1 VPPLQVISVGIP
13 DLQASALGGK
23 GVGEI
28 GVVGVAPAIGNAVFH
43 ATGKRIRSLPIT
55 LERSTRRELDG
66 NRRTSCVG
74 SAHG

>member
-1 VPPLQVISVGIP
+1 MVGGAVRVPAIQVISAGIP

-28 GVVGVAPAIGNAVFH
+28 GFLGVAPAIGNAAFH

-55 LERSTRRELDG
+55 LEKINATR
-66 NRRTSCVG
+66 
-74 SAHG
+74 A